1 MTTHN
6 MAWEDVLAEVEAD
19 VRATEAALATSAADF
34 GVRRELAP
42 AETML
47 PFGTSGTP
55 GAGATGPYLPPLSGM
70 PPVPSELLERIVELR
85 NRIEALRMKMQAEMV
100 ELQAATA
107 RIAAQRPVAAVA
119 SAAPRFVDCAL

>member
-19 VRATEAALATSAADF
+19 VRATEVALAASKSATDF

-47 PFGTSGTP
+47 PAGTNGTP
-55 GAGATGPYLPPLSGM
+55 GSPGPYLPPLSAM
-70 PPVPSELLERIVELR
+70 PPVPTELLDRIVELR
-85 NRIEALRMKMQAEMV
+85 NRIEALRVKMQAEML

-107 RIAAQRPVAAVA
+107 RIAAQRPVAAAA

>member
-19 VRATEAALATSAADF
+19 VRATEVALAAAKSAADF

-47 PFGTSGTP
+47 PSGTSAGT
-55 GAGATGPYLPPLSGM
+55 GQSGPYLPPLSAM
-70 PPVPSELLERIVELR
+70 PPVPSELLDRIVELR
-85 NRIEALRMKMQAEMV
+85 HRIEALRVKMQAEML
-100 ELQAATA
+100 ELQAAMG
-107 RIAAQRPVAAVA
+107 RLPAQRPLAATA
-119 SAAPRFVDCAL
+119 GAAPRFVDCAL